1 MSSRPLSSPA
11 DQVLVLIPARLNST
25 RLPSKPLADLG
36 GKPLIIRVLEQV
48 SLCTA
53 VDQCRV
59 VIDHFFL
66 IMLIE

>member
-53 VDQCRV
+53 VD
-59 VIDHFFL
+59 
-66 IMLIE
+66 